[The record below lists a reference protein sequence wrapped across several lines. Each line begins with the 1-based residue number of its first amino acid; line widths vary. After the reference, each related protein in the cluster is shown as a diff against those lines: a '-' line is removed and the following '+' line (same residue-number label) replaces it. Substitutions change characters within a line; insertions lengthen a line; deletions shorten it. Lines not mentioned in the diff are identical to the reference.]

1 MALSPRERK
10 AALVLKGIK
19 QADIARRLGVAPTHV
34 SDVVYGR
41 RRSVRVETAIAEA
54 LGQPAPEVFPTPAN
68 AAQEGYPA

>member
-10 AALVLKGIK
+10 AELVLKGIK

-41 RRSVRVETAIAEA
+41 RRSVRVEKAIAEA
-54 LGQPAPEVFPTPAN
+54 LGRPAPEVFPSLIEAGQGGFPA
-68 AAQEGYPA
+68 